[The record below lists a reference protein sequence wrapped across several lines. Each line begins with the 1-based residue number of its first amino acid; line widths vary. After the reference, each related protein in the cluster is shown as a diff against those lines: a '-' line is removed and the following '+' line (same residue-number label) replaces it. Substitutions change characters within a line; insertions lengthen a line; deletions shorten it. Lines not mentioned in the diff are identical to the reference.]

1 MLMSKVPVQQNETNL
16 ISNTLVEVTCDNF
29 LHSKITRDYV
39 LYRYMITHGYEIYP
53 IMFCI

>member
-1 MLMSKVPVQQNETNL
+1 LSKVLVQQNEINL

-39 LYRYMITHGYEIYP
+39 LYLITHRNEHIA
-53 IMFCI
+53 